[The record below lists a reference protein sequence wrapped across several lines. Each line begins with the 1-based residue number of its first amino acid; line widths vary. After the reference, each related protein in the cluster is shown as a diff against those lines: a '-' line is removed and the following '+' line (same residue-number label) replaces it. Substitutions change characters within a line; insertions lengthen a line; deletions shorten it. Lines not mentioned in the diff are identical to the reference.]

1 MENSQQNRKWER
13 GIRKNGKLPPAYAI
27 SSKAFGICGRLS
39 GMEKADGRTSLI
51 LHGHFYQPPREN
63 PFTGIVPKQASASPY
78 LDWNERIW
86 HDCYSANAHSRYLS
100 PDGRI
105 ISITNNFSYISYN
118 FGPTLLSWM
127 EEKHPETI
135 EMLIEAD
142 KESIRRLGHGNAMAQ
157 SFNHTILPL
166 DEVKDARLQIE
177 WGAMDFERR
186 FGRKAEGMW
195 LPECGINKDVIQL
208 LSDEG
213 IKFVILS
220 PWQCRAVEEKGGRMT
235 ALQGKAAPY
244 WQPYILTGSRGGE
257 IAAFFYQP
265 GLAES
270 ISFGHLLRSADN
282 LYQMLKGIK
291 DTEGKKLIHTATDGE
306 IYGHHEPYGDMALAA
321 LIRKVEERDD
331 FVFDNYASFL
341 ERNPAVLHAELHLG
355 EEGKGTSWS
364 CSHGVSRWYK
374 DCGCTTGSEQGWNQE
389 WRTPL
394 RNGLNNLG
402 RQLNLIFQDEIR
414 KIFGE
419 KVDPYEILRKAG
431 HEFCGDVP
439 MRSFI
444 EDLHKEY
451 HFASTYDVEIAHLLS
466 GMKNKHF
473 SFTSCGFFFA
483 EISGI
488 EPRQD
493 IKYALYAIRMFQP
506 YFQGDLLYPFLS
518 DLRKAKS
525 NIKTQGDGM
534 NIAQEEMKGL
544 PGEAEAVLY
553 FYTNRL
559 LATKEDYSDVYGR
572 FILAHM
578 AVDESDNFSADIIDT
593 VNLELFRFK
602 VLSSSSI
609 DYGIN
614 LYLAG
619 TDSSGNPISNTRVT
633 NQDIPDRML
642 IDIYGWIDRS
652 MNRMTFTELSS
663 LAKDMR
669 HFSMLVKNS
678 KYVPLDTMV
687 MENLG
692 LTLKIIKSLFT
703 VYVDVTPQERK
714 EILGNMIDFV
724 RKCGRDTDIQSINSI
739 LATHAAY
746 LSSEVKKEG
755 LTAENAKSIIE
766 LLTLARSHGFEPDL
780 AELQN
785 AVYPYYEGK
794 AKETAGEK
802 AARDCY
808 LSLNFQ

>member
-1 MENSQQNRKWER
+1 
-13 GIRKNGKLPPAYAI
+13 
-27 SSKAFGICGRLS
+27 
-39 GMEKADGRTSLI
+39 MEKKDERTSLI

-63 PFTGIVPKQASASPY
+63 PFTGIIPKHASAAPY
-78 LDWNERIW
+78 IDWNERIW
-86 HDCYSANAHSRYLS
+86 HDCYAANAHSRYLS

-127 EEKHPETI
+127 EEKHPDTI

-142 KESIRRLGHGNAMAQ
+142 KESITRLGHGNAMAQ

-166 DEVKDARLQIE
+166 DKVPDARLQIE

-195 LPECGINKDVIQL
+195 LPEAGINKDVIQL

-213 IKFVILS
+213 IRFVVLS
-220 PWQCRAVEEKGGRMT
+220 PWQCKAVEAEDGTMT
-235 ALQGKAAPY
+235 LLQGKPAPY
-244 WQPYILTGSRGGE
+244 WQPYILTGSNGGE
-257 IAAFFYQP
+257 IAAFFYHP

-270 ISFGHLLRSADN
+270 ISFGHMLRSADN
-282 LYQMLKGIK
+282 LYATLKSIK
-291 DTEGKKLIHTATDGE
+291 DTEKKGLIHTATDGE

-321 LIRKVEERDD
+321 LIRKVAERDD
-331 FVFDNYASFL
+331 FTLDNYGSYLASH
-341 ERNPAVLHAELHLG
+341 PATLHAELHAG
-355 EEGKGTSWS
+355 EAGKGTSWS

-374 DCGCTTGSEQGWNQE
+374 DCGCTTGGEAGWNQA

-394 RNGLNNLG
+394 RTGLQHLG
-402 RQLNLIFQDEIR
+402 EKLDLIFQEEVAR
-414 KIFGE
+414 IFG
-419 KVDPYEILRKAG
+419 KDLDPYELLRQAG
-431 HEFCGDVP
+431 REFCGELS

-444 EDLHKEY
+444 DGLHKTR
-451 HFASTYDVEIAHLLS
+451 HFASTYDVELAHLLS

-473 SFTSCGFFFA
+473 SFTSCGFFFS
-483 EISGI
+483 ELSGI
-488 EPRQD
+488 EPRQN

-506 YFQGDLLYPFLS
+506 YYQGDLLYPFLS

-525 NIKTQGDGM
+525 NIKTMGDGM

-544 PGEAEAVLY
+544 SGEAEAVLY

-559 LATKEDYSDVYGR
+559 LATEEDYTDTYGR
-572 FILAHM
+572 FVLSRIGNE
-578 AVDESDNFSADIIDT
+578 DSENFFADIIDT
-593 VNLELFRFK
+593 VNLELFRFRI
-602 VLSSSSI
+602 LSSSSI

-614 LYLAG
+614 LYLSES
-619 TDSSGNPISNTRVT
+619 DGNDNPLSRTRIT

-642 IDIYGWIDRS
+642 VDIYGWIDRS
-652 MNRMTFTELSS
+652 MNRMTFTELSD
-663 LAKDMR
+663 LARDMR

-678 KYVPLDTMV
+678 RYVPLETNV

-724 RKCGRDTDIQSINSI
+724 RKCGRDTDIQSINGI
-739 LATHAAY
+739 LSDHAAY
-746 LSSEVKKEG
+746 LASEVAKEG
-755 LTAENAKSIIE
+755 LTKVNAESIIE
-766 LLTLARSHGFEPDL
+766 LLTLARAHGFEPET
-780 AELQN
+780 AALQN
-785 AVYPYYEGK
+785 AVYPYYSGASKVTIAESL
-794 AKETAGEK
+794 
-802 AARDCY
+802 ARDAF